1 MKTLFL
7 ICLLFCCDIFTTK
20 GQVNYAF
27 VDSVQGVHE
36 TYNII
41 HHDGYLFICNT
52 NNTCITQPQKSLT
65 TGCALSFEQASMIN
79 SCVSVNKELLNEIVN
94 DVFSSDERLLY
105 GNVLEGSFFDFRIAI
120 NPQNGKPR
128 EILYAICYDS
138 PNDCLLSIPII
149 RLEELEYMILDRF
162 RFNIPEMA
170 KNSSYIKASAMIFG
184 GGL

>member
-1 MKTLFL
+1 MKKIFL

-27 VDSVQGVHE
+27 VDSVQGVCE

-52 NNTCITQPQKSLT
+52 KNTCITQPQKSLI
-65 TGCALSFEQASMIN
+65 TGCDLSFEEASIIN
-79 SCVSVNKELLNEIVN
+79 GCVSINKELLTEVVS

-105 GNVLEGSFFDFRIAI
+105 GNVLEDSFLDFRIAI
-120 NPQNGKPR
+120 NPQTGKPR
-128 EILYAICYDS
+128 EVLYAICYDS
-138 PNDCLLSIPII
+138 TNDSLLSIPII
-149 RLEELEYMILDRF
+149 RLEELEDKILDSF
-162 RFNIPEMA
+162 RFNIPEIA

-184 GGL
+184 GGM